1 MIYKYINYIIELYY
15 IIVKLKLYNM
25 NFDLKVTHL
34 FKEDG
39 KREDKD
45 MYSLKLKTYNGQVE
59 GKFEKSEIRHIIEIL
74 DNAI

>member
-1 MIYKYINYIIELYY
+1 
-15 IIVKLKLYNM
+15 M

-34 FKEDG
+34 YKED
-39 KREDKD
+39 KKEEKD

-59 GKFEKSEIRHIIEIL
+59 GKFERSEIRHIIEIL